1 MDGRDEEAGPRR
13 RGFGLFR
20 VAGIQVRLDPSWI
33 LIFLLVLWSLSAG
46 YFPRVHPEQS
56 TAVYWGA
63 GLLATLLF
71 FASLLVHELSHS
83 LVARHAGLE
92 VPSITLFLFG
102 GASEMAR
109 EPDDPRTELRIAI
122 VGPLASFALAAG
134 FGALSLGLERVAA
147 LPPMIG
153 AVVGYLGW
161 INLALGVFNLLPG
174 LPLDGGRVL
183 RAVVWWRTGSQ
194 LQGSRVASRA
204 GRGLGIGLAILGG
217 LQIFGGA
224 LLGGVW
230 LILIGLFLR
239 GLAQASY
246 QSLVLRQ
253 SLEDATVDDVMVRD
267 PVRVAPDT
275 SLQELVEDYVLA
287 HGYRGFPVVEDG
299 RVLGLVSID
308 GVREVAP
315 DKRATTPVRE
325 RLEPLEDARRIR
337 PGVALSDAFER
348 MARSG
353 ERRLLV
359 MDEGDRLVGLLTW
372 TGLVRFMELRE
383 ALGSSEEA
391 GAAAGAARAAS

>member
-1 MDGRDEEAGPRR
+1 
-13 RGFGLFR
+13 
-20 VAGIQVRLDPSWI
+20 
-33 LIFLLVLWSLSAG
+33 
-46 YFPRVHPEQS
+46 VHPEQT
-56 TAVYWGA
+56 TAAYWAA

-109 EPDDPRTELRIAI
+109 EPDDPRTELRIAV
-122 VGPLASFALAAG
+122 VGPLASFALAG
-134 FGALSLGLERVAA
+134 LFGLASIALTRTAE
-147 LPPMIG
+147 PPEMLH

-183 RAVVWWRTGSQ
+183 RAVVWWRTGSR
-194 LQGSRVASRA
+194 LRGSQVASRA

-253 SLEDATVDDVMVRD
+253 SLEDATVRDVMVRD
-267 PVRVAPDT
+267 PVTVSPDLP
-275 SLQELVEDYVLA
+275 LQQLVEDYVLS
-287 HGYRGFPVVEDG
+287 HGYRGFPVVDG
-299 RVLGLVSID
+299 DRVLGIVSID
-308 GVREVAP
+308 GIRSVEA

-325 RLEPLEDARRIR
+325 RLEPLEDARCIE
-337 PGVALSDAFER
+337 PGASLSDAFER
-348 MARSG
+348 MSRSG

-359 MDEGDRLVGLLTW
+359 MQGGDRLVGLLTW
-372 TGLVRFMELRE
+372 TGLVRFLEIRQVLGGQDEEL
-383 ALGSSEEA
+383 ALPK
-391 GAAAGAARAAS
+391 GA